1 MKKFISVLLCVI
13 FVTIGMMPAAS
24 AIPENCEQLP
34 VVVVPGYS
42 ASPLIYYGEDG
53 TREHVWGLDID
64 AILGKVLGN
73 IAGVIKG
80 LGLAITEIDPAYLA
94 DLVGDDF
101 EEFAGKLKCNPDGTS
116 MYNVVPLFDNTAE
129 ATNAKNIAEEY
140 GDETSYQWE
149 IDIIGAIREAVGGM
163 EMFYNFNCDFRMGAI
178 ENAHRLRALI
188 EDIIA
193 TTGYEKVNLIAISH
207 GGQVSATYMNL
218 YAEDT
223 LVNNAVLT
231 VPAIGGA
238 ALAYDIMTNNI
249 VFDELTLLHFVENG
263 MVLEEDFHILVEA
276 QQLGFLDALLEN
288 LVPYVIDI
296 LGYWGSIWDFMPLK
310 YYEDVKTAML
320 DPVASA
326 DLIAKSDAM
335 HTLMATMN
343 ERLAIA
349 EANGT
354 DISIIAGTGN
364 PSVTGLQENSD
375 GIITTEAS
383 TGATCAPYG
392 QRFAD
397 GYTQLVA
404 GDRYYVSPSMEIDAS
419 TAYLPDST
427 WFVDGLFHGMTY
439 WDEYSRE
446 LMYIL
451 LLTEDIDSV
460 WDDPAYPQF
469 HAAMNTSYTVH
480 GAFDTST
487 DGYLTTND
495 TSFVI
500 TNLSKEHTLQIASI
514 IPSQLPVEISLPCK
528 PLAPGE
534 SVTVNVTWK
543 EEPTALTKGSVRIG
557 YTLYG
562 NLTPLGSRTLDFTVR
577 SGEYAVFDTDNQ
589 LVSVADKSLTENIL
603 GEKAVGFIEKL
614 GLLPFFENIFI
625 FLKTV
630 VGWITAVFGTVK

>member
-13 FVTIGMMPAAS
+13 LVTIGIAPCAS

-53 TREHVWGLDID
+53 TREHVWGLDFD
-64 AILGKVLGN
+64 EILGRVLGN
-73 IAGVIKG
+73 IAGVLKG

-94 DLVGDDF
+94 DLVGENF
-101 EEFAGKLKCNPDGTS
+101 EELAGKLKCNPDGTS
-116 MYNVVPLFDNTAE
+116 MYNVGPLFDNTAE
-129 ATNAKNIAEEY
+129 ATNAANIAAEY
-140 GDETSYQWE
+140 GDDTSYQWE
-149 IDIIGAIREAVGGM
+149 TDIIGAIREAVGGM
-163 EMFYNFNCDFRMGAI
+163 EMFYNFNNDFRMGAI

-193 TTGYEKVNLIAISH
+193 TTGAEKVNLIAISH
-207 GGQVSATYMNL
+207 GGQVSATYLNL

-249 VFDELTLLHFVENG
+249 VFDELTLLYFVENG
-263 MVLEEDFHILVEA
+263 MVLEEDYHILVEA

-296 LGYWGSIWDFMPLK
+296 LGYWGSIWDFMPVK
-310 YYEDVKTAML
+310 YYEDVKNAML

-326 DLIAKSDAM
+326 LLIEKSDAM
-335 HTLMATMN
+335 HTLMLTMN
-343 ERLAIA
+343 ERLTLA

-375 GIITTEAS
+375 GIITTEAA

-397 GYTQLVA
+397 GYTQLVESEN
-404 GDRYYVSPSMEIDAS
+404 YYVSPSMEIDAS

-451 LLTEDIDSV
+451 LLTEEIDSV
-460 WDDPAYPQF
+460 WDDPDYPQF
-469 HAAMNTSYTVH
+469 HAATNSCYTVH
-480 GAFDTST
+480 GAFDNST
-487 DGYLTTND
+487 DGYLAEGD
-495 TSFVI
+495 TGFVI
-500 TNLSKEHTLQIASI
+500 TNLSKEHTLLITSI
-514 IPSQLPVEISLPCK
+514 IPTQLPVEISLPTK
-528 PLAPGE
+528 ALAPGE
-534 SVTVNVTWK
+534 SVTVSVEWTDT
-543 EEPTALTKGSVRIG
+543 PVALTKGSVRIG
-557 YTLYG
+557 YTLVG
-562 NLTPLGSRTLDFTVR
+562 NLTPVGSRTLDFTVR
-577 SGEYAVFDTDNQ
+577 AGENAAFDADNMMTD
-589 LVSVADKSLTENIL
+589 VTDISLTESIL
-603 GEKAVGFIEKL
+603 GEKAADFLEKL
-614 GLLPFFENIFI
+614 GMHDFFEKVFI
-625 FLKTV
+625 FFETII
-630 VGWITAVFGTVK
+630 GWIKAIL

>member
-13 FVTIGMMPAAS
+13 LVTIGIAPCAS

-53 TREHVWGLDID
+53 TREHVWGLDFD
-64 AILGKVLGN
+64 EILSRVLGN
-73 IAGVIKG
+73 IAGVLKG

-94 DLVGDDF
+94 DLVGENF
-101 EEFAGKLKCNPDGTS
+101 EELAGKLKCNPDGTS
-116 MYNVVPLFDNTAE
+116 MYNVVPMFENTAE
-129 ATNAKNIAEEY
+129 ATNAANIAAEY
-140 GDETSYQWE
+140 GDDTSYQWE
-149 IDIIGAIREAVGGM
+149 TDIIGAIREAVGGM
-163 EMFYNFNCDFRMGAI
+163 EMFYNFNNDFRMGAI

-193 TTGYEKVNLIAISH
+193 TTGAEKVNLIAISH
-207 GGQVSATYMNL
+207 GGQVSATYLNL

-249 VFDELTLLHFVENG
+249 VFDELTLLYFVENG
-263 MVLEEDFHILVEA
+263 MVLEEDYHILVEA

-296 LGYWGSIWDFMPLK
+296 IGYWGSIWDFMPVK
-310 YYEDVKTAML
+310 YYEDVKNAML

-326 DLIAKSDAM
+326 ALIEKSDAM
-335 HTLMATMN
+335 HTLMLTMN
-343 ERLAIA
+343 ERLTLA

-397 GYTQLVA
+397 GYTQLVESEN
-404 GDRYYVSPSMEIDAS
+404 YYVSPSMEIDAS

-451 LLTEDIDSV
+451 LLTEEIDSV
-460 WDDPAYPQF
+460 WDDPDYPQF
-469 HAAMNTSYTVH
+469 HAATNSCYTVH
-480 GAFDTST
+480 GAFDNST
-487 DGYLTTND
+487 DGYLAEGD
-495 TSFVI
+495 TGFVI
-500 TNLSKEHTLQIASI
+500 TNLSKEHTLLITSI
-514 IPSQLPVEISLPCK
+514 IPTQLPVEISLPTK
-528 PLAPGE
+528 ALAPGE
-534 SVTVNVTWK
+534 CVTVSVEWSD
-543 EEPTALTKGSVRIG
+543 EPTALTKGSVRIG
-557 YTLYG
+557 YTLVG
-562 NLTPLGSRTLDFTVR
+562 NLTPVGSRTLDFTVR
-577 SGEYAVFDTDNQ
+577 AGENAAFDADNMMTD
-589 LVSVADKSLTENIL
+589 VTDISLTESIL
-603 GEKAVGFIEKL
+603 GEKAAGFIEKL
-614 GLLPFFENIFI
+614 GLHDFFEKVFI
-625 FLKTV
+625 FFETII
-630 VGWITAVFGTVK
+630 GWIKAIL

>member
-13 FVTIGMMPAAS
+13 LVTIGIAPCAS

-53 TREHVWGLDID
+53 TREHVWGLDFD
-64 AILGKVLGN
+64 EILSRVLGN
-73 IAGVIKG
+73 IAGVLKG

-94 DLVGDDF
+94 DLVGENF
-101 EEFAGKLKCNPDGTS
+101 EELAGKLKCNPDGTS
-116 MYNVVPLFDNTAE
+116 MYNVVPMFENTAE
-129 ATNAKNIAEEY
+129 ATNAANIAAEY
-140 GDETSYQWE
+140 GDDTSYQWE
-149 IDIIGAIREAVGGM
+149 TDIIGAIREAVGGM
-163 EMFYNFNCDFRMGAI
+163 EMFYNFNNDFRMGAI

-193 TTGYEKVNLIAISH
+193 TTGAEKVNLIAISH
-207 GGQVSATYMNL
+207 GGQVSATYLNL

-249 VFDELTLLHFVENG
+249 VFDELTLLYFVENG
-263 MVLEEDFHILVEA
+263 MVLEEDYHILVEA

-296 LGYWGSIWDFMPLK
+296 IGYWGSIWDFMPVK
-310 YYEDVKTAML
+310 YYEDVKNAML
-320 DPVASA
+320 DPEESA
-326 DLIAKSDAM
+326 LLIEKSDAM
-335 HTLMATMN
+335 HTLMLTMN
-343 ERLAIA
+343 ERLTLA

-375 GIITTEAS
+375 GIITTEAA

-397 GYTQLVA
+397 GYTQLVESEN
-404 GDRYYVSPSMEIDAS
+404 YYVSPSMEIDAS

-451 LLTEDIDSV
+451 LLTEEIDSV
-460 WDDPAYPQF
+460 WDDPDYPQF
-469 HAAMNTSYTVH
+469 HAATNSCYTVH
-480 GAFDTST
+480 GAFDNST
-487 DGYLTTND
+487 DGYLAEGD
-495 TSFVI
+495 TGFVI
-500 TNLSKEHTLQIASI
+500 TNLSKEHTLLITSI
-514 IPSQLPVEISLPCK
+514 IPTQLPVEISLPTK
-528 PLAPGE
+528 ALAPGE
-534 SVTVNVTWK
+534 SVTVSVEWTDT
-543 EEPTALTKGSVRIG
+543 PVALTKGSVRIG
-557 YTLYG
+557 YTLVG
-562 NLTPLGSRTLDFTVR
+562 NLTPVGSRTLDFTVR
-577 SGEYAVFDTDNQ
+577 AGENAAFDADNMMTD
-589 LVSVADKSLTENIL
+589 VTDISLTESIL
-603 GEKAVGFIEKL
+603 GEKAADFLEKL
-614 GLLPFFENIFI
+614 GLHDFFEKVFI
-625 FLKTV
+625 FFETII
-630 VGWITAVFGTVK
+630 GWIKAIL

>member
-1 MKKFISVLLCVI
+1 MKKIISIILCVI
-13 FVTIGMMPAAS
+13 LVAIGMAPAAS
-24 AIPENCEQLP
+24 AVPENCQQLP

-64 AILGKVLGN
+64 EILGRVLGN
-73 IAGVIKG
+73 IAGILKG
-80 LGLAITEIDPAYLA
+80 LGLAVTEIDPAYLA
-94 DLVGDDF
+94 DLIGDNF
-101 EEFAGKLKCNPDGTS
+101 EELAGKLKCNPDGTS
-116 MYNVVPLFDNTAE
+116 MYNVQPLFDNTAE
-129 ATNAKNIAEEY
+129 ATNAKNISEVY
-140 GDETSYQWE
+140 GDDTSYQWE
-149 IDIIGAIREAVGGM
+149 PDIIGTIREAAGGM

-178 ENAHRLRALI
+178 ENAHRLRGLI

-310 YYEDVKTAML
+310 YYEDVKAEML
-320 DPVASA
+320 DPVANA
-326 DLIAKSDAM
+326 GLIEKSDAM
-335 HTLMATMN
+335 HELMANMG
-343 ERLAIA
+343 ERLTLA

-383 TGATCAPYG
+383 TGATCAPFG
-392 QRFAD
+392 KRFAD
-397 GYTQLVA
+397 GYTQINTSEN
-404 GDRYYVSPSMEIDAS
+404 YYVSPSMEIDAS

-451 LLTEDIDSV
+451 LLTDDIDSV
-460 WDDPAYPQF
+460 RDDPAYPQF
-469 HAAMNTSYTVH
+469 HSATNSCYTVH
-480 GAFDTST
+480 AAFDNST
-487 DGYLTTND
+487 DGYLTQQDNQ
-495 TSFVI
+495 FII
-500 TNLSKEHTLQIASI
+500 TNLSKEHTLLVTSI
-514 IPSQLPVEISLPCK
+514 IPLELPIEINLPTQS
-528 PLAPGE
+528 LAPGE
-534 SVTVNVTWK
+534 SVAVNFKWTGDPV
-543 EEPTALTKGSVRIG
+543 ALTKGSVRIG
-557 YTLYG
+557 YTLLG
-562 NLTPLGSRTLDFTVR
+562 NLTPIGSRTLDFTVR
-577 SGEYAVFDTDNQ
+577 SGETTAADAEDT
-589 LVSVADKSLTENIL
+589 LVDADDKTATESIL
-603 GEKAVGFIEKL
+603 GAKAARFFEKL
-614 GLLPFFENIFI
+614 GLLPLFE
-625 FLKTV
+625 K
-630 VGWITAVFGTVK
+630 VFGMFAKLFSTFGTGC

>member
-13 FVTIGMMPAAS
+13 LVTIGIAPCAS

-53 TREHVWGLDID
+53 TREHVWGLDFD
-64 AILGKVLGN
+64 EILGRVLGN
-73 IAGVIKG
+73 IAGVLKG

-94 DLVGDDF
+94 DLVGENF
-101 EEFAGKLKCNPDGTS
+101 EELAGKLKCNPDGTS
-116 MYNVVPLFDNTAE
+116 MYNVQPLFDNTAE
-129 ATNAKNIAEEY
+129 ATNAKNISEEY
-140 GDETSYQWE
+140 GDETNYQWE
-149 IDIIGAIREAVGGM
+149 TDIIGAIREAVGGM
-163 EMFYNFNCDFRMGAI
+163 EMFYNFNNDFRMGAI

-193 TTGYEKVNLIAISH
+193 TTGAEKVNLIAISH
-207 GGQVSATYMNL
+207 GGQVSATYLNL
-218 YAEDT
+218 YAENT

-249 VFDELTLLHFVENG
+249 VFDELTLLYFVENG
-263 MVLEEDFHILVEA
+263 MVLEEDYHILVEA

-296 LGYWGSIWDFMPLK
+296 LGYWGSIWDFMPVK
-310 YYEDVKTAML
+310 YYEDVKNAML

-326 DLIAKSDAM
+326 ALIEKSDAM
-335 HTLMATMN
+335 HTLMLTMN
-343 ERLAIA
+343 ERLTLA

-375 GIITTEAS
+375 GIITTEAA

-397 GYTQLVA
+397 GYTQLVESEN
-404 GDRYYVSPSMEIDAS
+404 YYVSPSMEIDAS

-451 LLTEDIDSV
+451 LLTEEIDSV
-460 WDDPAYPQF
+460 WDDPDYPQF
-469 HAAMNTSYTVH
+469 HAATNSCYTVH
-480 GAFDTST
+480 GAFDNST
-487 DGYLTTND
+487 DGYLAEGD
-495 TSFVI
+495 TGFVI
-500 TNLSKEHTLQIASI
+500 TNLSKEHTLLITSI
-514 IPSQLPVEISLPCK
+514 IPTQLPVEISLPTK
-528 PLAPGE
+528 ALAPGE
-534 SVTVNVTWK
+534 SVTVSVEWTN
-543 EEPTALTKGSVRIG
+543 EPTALTKGSVRIG
-557 YTLYG
+557 YTLVG
-562 NLTPLGSRTLDFTVR
+562 NLTPVGSRTLDFTVR
-577 SGEYAVFDTDNQ
+577 AGENAAFDADNMMTD
-589 LVSVADKSLTENIL
+589 VTDISLTESIL
-603 GEKAVGFIEKL
+603 GEKAAGFIEKI
-614 GLLPFFENIFI
+614 GLHDFFEKVFI
-625 FLKTV
+625 FFETII
-630 VGWITAVFGTVK
+630 GWIKAIL